1 MGARKKESYHGGP
14 NTRNLG
20 KSQLGSVIFGAANTT
35 INECL
40 SKQLF
45 GLPKEHLEYVEK
57 IVPGLPL
64 FLFNYTDRK
73 LHGVFEA
80 ASHGQRDIDPYAWTC
95 EGKQKTPF
103 PAQVQVRVQS
113 ARQPLTE
120 NLFKPIIADNYFTRI
135 HFWFELDHSQTNRL
149 LCLFS
154 SQPVSASLF
163 TTNSPVYTKVEN
175 GLKERKMSTSFSGK
189 TVNSDT
195 SDDSLG
201 TDKKDEKELVY
212 MKLKELAANRIC
224 RDPPATHEDEAAH
237 TSVDPHSAAHEDETS
252 RKRGD
257 PSSAAREDDIT
268 LGTNSFSVDDPIIA
282 QLIEKVED
290 LMAFRTEQNHK
301 IGCLENNIVFLE
313 QSLAEAQ
320 NEIRYLKDQY
330 HCIMS
335 ENMVGPY
342 EESDTINRITSSNE
356 LHLDNSPDINLD
368 TCDDLIFL
376 VGGYDGISWLSSLDS
391 YSPSNNHIKSLNP
404 METARCYAPVS
415 ILNGQLYVFGGGTR
429 GVWYDTV
436 ESYDPVVNEW
446 TSRPALNAKKG
457 SLAGATLNGKIYAV
471 GGGSDNEFY
480 SAVEMLDLDIGA
492 WIPSRSMLQKRF
504 SLAAAE
510 LNGAIYAV
518 GGYDGRN
525 YLNSAERF
533 DPREHSWTRIESM
546 NTTRGCPCL
555 VILNEK
561 LYVLGG
567 FDGYTMVPSVE
578 IYDPRRGS
586 WVIGEPMEYPRGFAA
601 AAVVKESIYVFGGL
615 KSGDEIN
622 HTVESYKEGQGWEGL
637 ATKASGRRC
646 FFSAVGLPT

>member
-1 MGARKKESYHGGP
+1 MGARKKEFNHSWP
-14 NTRNLG
+14 SNRNLG
-20 KSQLGSVIFGAANTT
+20 KSQLGGVIFGATNTT
-35 INECL
+35 INECFL
-40 SKQLF
+40 KQLF

-57 IVPGLPL
+57 IDPGLPL
-64 FLFNYTDRK
+64 FLLNYDDRK

-103 PAQVQVRVQS
+103 AAQVQIRVKT

-120 NLFKPIIADNYFTRI
+120 NLFKPIIQDNYFTPVR
-135 HFWFELDHSQTNRL
+135 FWFELDHSQTSRL

-154 SQPVSASLF
+154 SQPVCASLLSTSCSF
-163 TTNSPVYTKVEN
+163 VSKKVEN
-175 GLKERKMSTSFSGK
+175 GLKEKRLCTSFSGL

-195 SDDSLG
+195 SDECLG
-201 TDKKDEKELVY
+201 TAVKDEKEPVY
-212 MKLKELAANRIC
+212 MKSKEPSVNCKIW
-224 RDPPATHEDEAAH
+224 DPPVASEDVAAGIN
-237 TSVDPHSAAHEDETS
+237 VDPHFADCEDMTLETS
-252 RKRGD
+252 T
-257 PSSAAREDDIT
+257 SSVE
-268 LGTNSFSVDDPIIA
+268 DPIIA

-290 LMAFRTEQNHK
+290 LMAFKIEQDQK
-301 IGCLENNIVFLE
+301 IDCLEKHIIFL
-313 QSLAEAQ
+313 QQNLAEAQ
-320 NEIRYLKDQY
+320 NEIRYLKD
-330 HCIMS
+330 HGIVLES
-335 ENMVGPY
+335 TVEPA
-342 EESDTINRITSSNE
+342 EERDTTNGISSSNE
-356 LHLDNSPDINLD
+356 LHLDDSSDVNLD
-368 TCDDLIFL
+368 CCDDLIFL
-376 VGGYDGISWLSSLDS
+376 VGGYDGGSWFSSLDS
-391 YSPSNNHIKSLNP
+391 YSPSNNHIKSLKP
-404 METARCYAPVS
+404 MNTARCYAPVS

-525 YLNSAERF
+525 YLKSAERF
-533 DPREHSWTRIESM
+533 DPREHSWTKIESM
-546 NTTRGCPCL
+546 NSTRGCPCL

-567 FDGYTMVPSVE
+567 FDGNAMVPSVE

-586 WVIGEPMEYPRGFAA
+586 WMTGEPMKFPRGFAA
-601 AAVVKESIYVFGGL
+601 AAVVKESIYIFGGL
-615 KSGDEIN
+615 KSGEEIN
-622 HTVESYKEGQGWEGL
+622 DTVECYKEGQGWENL
-637 ATKASGRRC
+637 DTKAGGRRC
-646 FFSAVGLPT
+646 FFSAVSLTSS